1 VRATERAASDGEF
14 WVFFFVPYF
23 FFFFFFFFF
32 SETFFFLFV
41 EARCFGGGRGGVTST
56 HSLTLFW
63 VVMLFLCFVLCFF
76 PSPRPSIHL
85 CCQRRQ
91 EKEKESVVVASQWLS
106 EVLAFHGTEEALSL
120 SLSRH
125 LSRARMFVCA
135 VFDTFVLSFSSGM
148 RENWSEKD
156 SRVAVGY

>member
-14 WVFFFVPYF
+14 WVSFFVPYL
-23 FFFFFFFFF
+23 FFFFFFF
-32 SETFFFLFV
+32 SETFFSLFV
-41 EARCFGGGRGGVTST
+41 EESCFGGGRGGVTST

-106 EVLAFHGTEEALSL
+106 EVLAFHGSEEALSL
-120 SLSRH
+120 SS
-125 LSRARMFVCA
+125 SRARAYVC
-135 VFDTFVLSFSSGM
+135 VCSF
-148 RENWSEKD
+148 
-156 SRVAVGY
+156 